1 MNYRNLENTLA
12 KYTKDWSIEEGSY
25 PAQSRAD
32 LNNAKEILKQHYKN
46 VESLLDYDNQ
56 QVDGTDYKIN
66 FGGLMMIPSET
77 MEGPLFMGEEKM
89 SNVMTMFLNEDS
101 NIDGEALAQVEDE
114 IQELEAKNKTD
125 SLDYSILQAAKQDI
139 LKGKKVDIDESI
151 DEAIEKHDELNPDLW
166 ENNELK
172 PEVKDKLLEIVGYFT
187 NNLKED
193 EIELDVKDI
202 VIIGSNANYNYTK
215 QSDIDTHIVADMTPY
230 KDVPDLA
237 LKLYNAYRSMWN
249 NKYDPTIYG
258 HEVELY
264 VEPEEIKANSNGM
277 YSLNTGWLKE
287 PVQTNIPDIDEDE
300 LNTLVGEYE
309 NKIEGAKSIKDIED
323 IIDSLYL
330 LRQESI
336 LKEGEFGIGNQCFKE
351 IRNMGLLQN
360 LKDKKIEL
368 ENQEMSLEKT
378 NDEVSE
384 SLLVYIN

>member
-1 MNYRNLENTLA
+1 
-12 KYTKDWSIEEGSY
+12 
-25 PAQSRAD
+25 
-32 LNNAKEILKQHYKN
+32 
-46 VESLLDYDNQ
+46 
-56 QVDGTDYKIN
+56 
-66 FGGLMMIPSET
+66 MIPSET
-77 MEGPLFMGEEKM
+77 MEGPLFIGEEKM

-114 IQELEAKNKTD
+114 MQELEAKNKTD

-166 ENNELK
+166 ENNKLK

>member
-1 MNYRNLENTLA
+1 MNYRNLEITLA
-12 KYTKDWSIEEGSY
+12 KYTKDWSIKEGSY

-46 VESLLDYDNQ
+46 VESLLDYNNQ
-56 QVDGTDYKIN
+56 QIDGTDYKIN
-66 FGGLMMIPSET
+66 FGGLMIIPSET

-101 NIDGEALAQVEDE
+101 NIDGEALAKVEDE
-114 IQELEAKNKTD
+114 MQELEAKNKTD

-187 NNLKED
+187 DNLKED

-202 VIIGSNANYNYTK
+202 VIIGSNANYNYTA
-215 QSDIDTHIVADMTPY
+215 QSDIDTHIIADMTPY
-230 KDVPDLA
+230 KDVTDLA
-237 LKLYNAYRSMWN
+237 LKLYNAYRSIWN

-264 VEPEEIKANSNGM
+264 VEPEEVRANSNGM

-287 PVQTNIPDIDEDE
+287 PVRTNIPDIDEDE

-336 LKEGEFGIGNQCFKE
+336 LKDGEFGIGNQCFKE

-360 LKDKKIEL
+360 LKDKKVEL

>member
-1 MNYRNLENTLA
+1 MNYRNLEITLA
-12 KYTKDWSIEEGSY
+12 KYTKDWSIKEGSY

-46 VESLLDYDNQ
+46 VESLLDYNNQ
-56 QVDGTDYKIN
+56 QIDGTDYKIN

-101 NIDGEALAQVEDE
+101 NIDGEALAKVEDE
-114 IQELEAKNKTD
+114 MQELEAKNKTD

-187 NNLKED
+187 DNLKED

-202 VIIGSNANYNYTK
+202 VIIGSNANYNYTA
-215 QSDIDTHIVADMTPY
+215 QSDIDTHIIADMTPY
-230 KDVPDLA
+230 KDVTDLA
-237 LKLYNAYRSMWN
+237 LKLYNAYRSIWN

-264 VEPEEIKANSNGM
+264 VEPEEVRANSNGM

-287 PVQTNIPDIDEDE
+287 PVRTNIPDIDEDE

-336 LKEGEFGIGNQCFKE
+336 LKDGEFGIGNQCFKE

-360 LKDKKIEL
+360 LKDKKVEL